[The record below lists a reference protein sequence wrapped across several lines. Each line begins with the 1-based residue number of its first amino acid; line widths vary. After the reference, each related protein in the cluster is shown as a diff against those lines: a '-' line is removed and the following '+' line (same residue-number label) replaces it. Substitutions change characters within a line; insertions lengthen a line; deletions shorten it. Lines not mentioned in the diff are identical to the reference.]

1 MYWIPKLDQ
10 RWCQSWHDLHEEQ
23 RQKGYGGSA
32 ETKMAAAR
40 PAKSDQS
47 HSSSTYVGI
56 GNSDLFTITRS
67 SDLHFEVLRGGAVGC
82 FDMLGQDG

>member
-1 MYWIPKLDQ
+1 
-10 RWCQSWHDLHEEQ
+10 
-23 RQKGYGGSA
+23 
-32 ETKMAAAR
+32 MAAAR

-67 SDLHFEVLRGGAVGC
+67 SDLHFEVLRGGGGRDRIPCGTRDSRA
-82 FDMLGQDG
+82 DE